1 MFKCNN
7 LIYIYI
13 NNICE
18 THKDV
23 ELEDDI
29 YTILFVFGGF
39 IKQIV
44 LLVAWKSTYLVEWS
58 DYNCTTVQL
67 FNCTTVQLYNCT
79 TVQLYSSQ
87 WII

>member
-1 MFKCNN
+1 M
-7 LIYIYI
+7 
-13 NNICE
+13 
-18 THKDV
+18 

-67 FNCTTVQLYNCT
+67 YNCT
-79 TVQLYSSQ
+79 TVKL
-87 WII
+87 